1 MTVSVMEP
9 SPSKEFEAFSSII
22 GDKMAPTIRNITL
35 QTIKEFMFI
44 REKTNAKLQ
53 LHCAIFI

>member
-9 SPSKEFEAFSSII
+9 SPSKEFEAFSSIND
-22 GDKMAPTIRNITL
+22 DKMALTIPNVTL
-35 QTIKEFMFI
+35 NKFMLKS
-44 REKTNAKLQ
+44 EKTNTKLQ